1 MDGDILCDVLRT
13 LRDNVDP
20 IKIALE
26 LQCLI
31 VVKKDLFRR
40 WRECNSRENVW
51 IEILLYVNTYLS
63 LQEFL
68 RVLFKSGYTSVALQL
83 LLKLCK
89 QPVGRPRTNEV
100 NDSCDRLFY
109 LFKQK
114 HIIKH

>member
-1 MDGDILCDVLRT
+1 MDGDILCDVLGT
-13 LRDNVDP
+13 LRDNVDQ

-51 IEILLYVNTYLS
+51 IEILMYVNTYLS

-114 HIIKH
+114 HIIKR